1 MAEEEP
7 KIKRSPRIDLT
18 QGPVHKHLTRM
29 ALPMIIG
36 LTANMS
42 FTFVDSYFIA
52 QLGTD
57 EVAAMG
63 YITRVAMVIISLTIG
78 LMAGVSSVVARVAGR
93 GDQEEIKNLSTN
105 TLYITFALSIFVT
118 IAGLATIDPL
128 FRAMG
133 ANEQVMPLIREYM
146 MIWYFSPLFIMLP
159 MTGGAVMR
167 ALGDTK
173 LQGNLMVISA
183 ILNAILDP
191 LLIFGYLG
199 FPELGLEGAAWASF
213 VTRFVSFAII
223 FWSLYYQY
231 HVISFGSQSIQNFMN
246 SIKKILHVGIPATG
260 TNLIIPIVAVLIIT
274 VVSRFGTEAVA
285 ATHVATTV
293 EMISLVLFFSASAV
307 IGPFIGQNLGA
318 GKFDRID
325 EAITKITL
333 FCLAWGAF
341 VALILG
347 LFAPSI
353 ASIFRK
359 EEVIVSL
366 ATSYLYVVPVSY
378 GLYGLVMSV
387 NAIFNSLGKPMPGV
401 AISCLRVFFLQL
413 PLFYYAALY
422 FDLETG
428 FITISI
434 SNAIAGI
441 VAYFWVRS
449 AINKLRMAEE
459 SAA

>member
-1 MAEEEP
+1 MAEETKP
-7 KIKRSPRIDLT
+7 ARKSPRVDLT
-18 QGPVHKHLTRM
+18 HGSVHGHLIRM
-29 ALPMIIG
+29 ALPMILG

-52 QLGTD
+52 RLGTD

-63 YITRVAMVIISLTIG
+63 YITRVAMVIVSLSIG
-78 LMAGVSSVVARVAGR
+78 LMAGVSSVVARVAGS
-93 GDQEEIKNLSTN
+93 GDQDEIVKLSTN
-105 TLYITFALSIFVT
+105 TLYLTIGLSLFVT
-118 IAGLATIDPL
+118 VVGLATIDPL

-133 ANEQVMPLIREYM
+133 ANEQVMGHIRDYII
-146 MIWYFSPLFIMLP
+146 IWYISPLFIMLP

-173 LQGNLMVISA
+173 LQGNLMLFSA

-191 LLIFGYLG
+191 ILIFGVWIIPG
-199 FPELGLEGAAWASF
+199 MGLEGAAWAS
-213 VTRFVSFAII
+213 VITRFISFAII
-223 FWSLYYQY
+223 LWSLYYQY
-231 HVISFGSQSIQNFMN
+231 HVISFGGESLEHFMS

-260 TNLIIPIVAVLIIT
+260 TNMIIPIVAVLIIA

-293 EMISLVLFFSASAV
+293 EMLSLVLFFATSAV

-333 FCLAWGAF
+333 FCIAWGGI
-341 VALILG
+341 VAIILA
-347 LFAPSI
+347 LFATPI
-353 ASIFRK
+353 ASIFR
-359 EEVIVSL
+359 EEETIVSL

-387 NAIFNSLGKPMPGV
+387 NAIFNSLGQPMPGV
-401 AISCLRVFFLQL
+401 AISSLRVFFLQL
-413 PLFYYAALY
+413 PLFYFAALY

-428 FITISI
+428 FVTLSI

-441 VAYFWVRS
+441 VAYYWVRR
-449 AINKLRMAEE
+449 AINKLR
-459 SAA
+459 AANLT